1 MLKME
6 LTTEQARLYMNKT
19 VDGCISTV
27 NDFAKSA
34 DNWFHIAKQGK
45 AGDERERLKARSQV
59 ELSRGLTRH
68 PALTQQ
74 VVLPFGVTVG
84 RLVPQKCFVL
94 TSAAKPLWLSFE
106 APEAYD
112 FFDSLDQNRYE
123 RFPSGVPQRP
133 SWMWTAGVG
142 AGGQSPSP
150 RLYDS
155 PGRGEQ
161 RKRGFSLD
169 IEPAPF
175 NPPRISLDSKRV
187 SGGSQIE
194 DHAAGGGGY
203 DPGPHDAVLEDHDR
217 EYQLH
222 HGKEWDAV
230 MDPASGH
237 YYYVGIA
244 DPSVVVW
251 TLPEGT
257 TEDHIN
263 YEHGYDE
270 PEAPVEEGYS
280 SRASMVAAE
289 SRML

>member
-1 MLKME
+1 M
-6 LTTEQARLYMNKT
+6 
-19 VDGCISTV
+19 DGCISTV
-27 NDFAKSA
+27 NDLAKSA

-59 ELSRGLTRH
+59 ELARGLTRH

-123 RFPSGVPQRP
+123 AFPSGVPPRP
-133 SWMWTAGVG
+133 SWMWTAGKG

-155 PGRGEQ
+155 PGRGGSEQ
-161 RKRGFSLD
+161 RNRGASFD
-169 IEPAPF
+169 VEPAPF
-175 NPPRISLDSKRV
+175 NPRLSLASKRLSSTHV
-187 SGGSQIE
+187 AELPHIESGG
-194 DHAAGGGGY
+194 DRATAGTAAY

-244 DPSVVVW
+244 DPSIVVW

-270 PEAPVEEGYS
+270 PEAPVEDGYS
-280 SRASMVAAE
+280 SRASLVAAQ